1 MPSAPVLRVRCA
13 LVGLATI
20 AGVAAVPRH
29 AEAQQVYELKRE
41 VAVDLAITLGA
52 ATILAVTER
61 YKNNLAPAQC
71 RWCDTNGKGE
81 DVLNPID
88 NGMRNLLKWRDPSPA
103 RHMADTLA
111 FAFAPTVS
119 IGTMMA
125 AAKHDQAEIKF
136 PTDMLLTLE
145 AVMLAGL
152 VNQGLKFLVA
162 RERPFIH
169 VMTEDEKK
177 RQSHPSD
184 NNLSFYSGHTSLS
197 FAIATASGTIAS
209 LRDYRLKS
217 LVWGSLVPMAALTGY
232 LRIAGDRHYFID
244 VLTGA
249 VIGSA
254 VGILVPL
261 VFHGR
266 DGKAGDTDAA
276 LTAGTISPAAAEPPM
291 VTFSGK
297 F

>member
-1 MPSAPVLRVRCA
+1 MSQPA
-13 LVGLATI
+13 
-20 AGVAAVPRH
+20 H
-29 AEAQQVYELKRE
+29 AQSVYELRND
-41 VAVDLAITLGA
+41 VAVDLTVTLGA
-52 ATILAVTER
+52 AAVLALTET
-61 YKNNLAPAQC
+61 YKDHLAPQRC

-81 DVLNPID
+81 DVLNPVD
-88 NGMRNLLKWRDPSPA
+88 EGMRNLLRWRDPSPA

-111 FAFAPTVS
+111 FMVAPTGS
-119 IGTMMA
+119 IGTMLA
-125 AAKHDQAEIKF
+125 ASTNDRAEIKF
-136 PTDMLLTLE
+136 PTDMLLTAE
-145 AVMLAGL
+145 AVMLAAVL
-152 VNQGLKFLVA
+152 NQGLKFLLA
-162 RERPFIH
+162 RERPFVH

-184 NNLSFYSGHTSLS
+184 NNLSFYSGHTSLT

-209 LRDYRLKS
+209 LRNYRLKS
-217 LVWGSLVPMAALTGY
+217 MVWGTLVPMAALTGY
-232 LRIAGDRHYFID
+232 LRIAGDRHYFVD

-249 VIGSA
+249 VLGSA

-266 DGKAGDTDAA
+266 DGLAGDTTAA
-276 LTAGTISPAAAEPPM
+276 LTAGPGPIEPM

>member
-1 MPSAPVLRVRCA
+1 MRSALVLRARHA
-13 LVGLATI
+13 LLGLAI
-20 AGVAAVPRH
+20 VGGVASVPRR
-29 AEAQQVYELKRE
+29 ADAQQVYELKRE
-41 VAVDLAITLGA
+41 VAVDLAVTLGA
-52 ATILAVTER
+52 ATVLVITER
-61 YKNNLAPAQC
+61 YKNNLAPARC
-71 RWCDTNGKGE
+71 HWCDTNGKGE

-88 NGMRNLLKWRDPSPA
+88 NGMRNLIKWRDPSPA

-111 FAFAPTVS
+111 FVAAPTVS
-119 IGTMMA
+119 IGTLMA

-152 VNQGLKFLVA
+152 VNQGLKFVVA

-184 NNLSFYSGHTSLS
+184 NNLSFYSGHTSLT

-261 VFHGR
+261 LFHGR

-276 LTAGTISPAAAEPPM
+276 LTTPGLAPASAQTPM